1 MLPADVLA
9 GFATSALT
17 AVGLAL
23 GNGSA
28 LPPDTIRVGGPSAPG
43 DAKVAFVGSSAELT
57 GADFEVRDARGR
69 IVLRGKLQPAAG
81 SPAPWR
87 HAALA
92 DLSALRTAGAFT
104 VRARSVVSRAWVVR
118 SDATSEPLRMLLRFF
133 AAQSDGRER
142 SPLHGPAHLNDAT
155 VESGPHRG
163 EQIDLT
169 GGWMDAG
176 DMIHFTHTTA
186 FAAVALQAAGRLDAR
201 NRARLNAAADV
212 GVRWLV
218 KAHPAPGLFIHQVGD
233 ARDHDVGFRRPD
245 VDDRS
250 AAPGI
255 GRRHAYEGV
264 SADLGGKAAAALA
277 LAADRASGAARA
289 ALLRQAE
296 SWYAAGKKS
305 GRAGPRVSEGFYGG
319 SSWHD
324 DLAVGAA
331 ALYRTTG
338 RSAYLDDA
346 VAYLRA
352 SSVEAPLG
360 WDDVAALAAA
370 DLCGALGAPPARE
383 PAARSLACST
393 LRAAGEAA
401 VGHAASNAFATPGP
415 FGWGQTGANGGAG
428 AVAALA
434 ARAGTFPEGAR
445 VAAAARDWLFGR
457 NPWGA
462 SFVVG
467 FGPVAALHPHHWAQA
482 YARGEPRGAV
492 VGGPA
497 PRAAITAQGF
507 KPPRSP
513 FDTPEATYEDR
524 TADYVTSEPAIDY
537 TAASV
542 LLLAALGAR

>member
-1 MLPADVLA
+1 ML
-9 GFATSALT
+9 ATSATIALT
-17 AVGLAL
+17 ALGFAL
-23 GNGSA
+23 VSGGA

-43 DAKVAFVGSSAELT
+43 DAKVALVGSSTELAGT
-57 GADFEVRDARGR
+57 EFEVRDARGQV
-69 IVLRGKLQPAAG
+69 VLRGQLQPAAG

-104 VRARSVVSRAWVVR
+104 VRAGSVVSRAWVVR
-118 SDATSEPLRMLLRFF
+118 SDATSEPLRLMLRFF

-142 SPLHGPAHLNDAT
+142 SPLHGPAHLNDAK
-155 VESGPHRG
+155 VASGPHRG
-163 EQIDLT
+163 EQIDLA

-176 DMIHFTHTTA
+176 DMLHFTHTTA
-186 FAAVALQAAGRLDAR
+186 FAAVALQAAARLDVR

-250 AAPGI
+250 AASGI
-255 GRRHAYEGV
+255 GRRLAYPAL
-264 SADLGGKAAAALA
+264 SADLAGKAAAALA
-277 LAADRASGAARA
+277 LAADRASGKARA
-289 ALLRQAE
+289 ALLAQAE
-296 SWYAAGKKS
+296 SWYAAGRKS
-305 GRAGPRVSEGFYGG
+305 RRAGPRVRDGLYGG
-319 SSWHD
+319 SSWRD
-324 DLAVGAA
+324 DMAVGAA

-338 RSAYLDDA
+338 RSAYLSDA
-346 VAYLRA
+346 VTYLRA
-352 SSVEAPLG
+352 SSVETPLG

-370 DLCGALGAPPARE
+370 DLCGTLGAPPSPE
-383 PAARSLACST
+383 PASQTLACSK
-393 LRAAGEAA
+393 LKEGGEAA
-401 VGHAASNAFATPGP
+401 VAYAATNAFATPGP

-434 ARAGTFPEGAR
+434 ARAGTLPEGAT

-467 FGPVAALHPHHWAQA
+467 FGPAAALNPHHWARA

-497 PRAAITAQGF
+497 PRAAIAAQGF
-507 KPPRSP
+507 TPPRSP

-524 TADYVTSEPAIDY
+524 TANYVTSEPAIDY
-537 TAASV
+537 TAASI
-542 LLLAALGAR
+542 LLLATLRAG